1 MNGPFSEDT
10 AEVRAYLAAIVN
22 SSDDVIISKNLDGVI
37 TSWNLTAEKLFGY
50 SPEEAIGKHIGLIIP
65 PEKMEEEYEI
75 LAKMRAGERIDHFE
89 TIRRAR
95 DGRLVDVSLTV
106 SPIRDEK
113 GKVVGISKVARDI
126 SDRKKSEQLL
136 AQANRRRDEFLANM
150 SHELRTPMNA
160 IIGLS
165 HILGLSD
172 VLRPREQQCVAMLRQ
187 SADGLLVLINDLLD
201 FAKID
206 QGVIDIESV
215 EFDLAEVVGNVVKLL
230 GVRAREKGFDIRLDY
245 DPAAGE
251 MYVGDPFRVQQVLN
265 NLIANAVKFT
275 DHGGV
280 TVTVR
285 PGDNRVWQ
293 GVIIEVADTGIG
305 ISPEKLDLIFEK
317 FTQADS
323 SMTRKYGGSGLGLSI
338 CKALAERM
346 DGSVTATS
354 TLGLGSTFTVRLPLV
369 HGGHEPASGQNGAKA
384 VKPRREM
391 GGVLIVDDYEPN
403 VLVVS
408 TLLEQMGVGYDVAH
422 NGTEALRKAT
432 GTAFDVILMDVQMP
446 GMDGYEC
453 TRRIR
458 EMETEN
464 DLGHVPIVAM
474 TAHVRAVDR
483 SACFDAGMTDFLAKP
498 FVPSDLARFLDG
510 VMPPRSQPRVA
521 QPDFAQA

>member
-1 MNGPFSEDT
+1 MNGPFSEDS

-50 SPEEAIGKHIGLIIP
+50 SSDEAIGKHIGLIIP

-75 LAKMRAGERIDHFE
+75 LAKMRAGERIEHFE

-113 GKVVGISKVARDI
+113 GKVIGISKVARDI

-172 VLRPREQQCVAMLRQ
+172 VLRPREQQCVSMLRQ

-230 GVRAREKGFDIRLDY
+230 GVRAREKGFEVRLDY

-251 MYVGDPFRVQQVLN
+251 MYVGDPFRVQQILN

-275 DHGGV
+275 DYGCV
-280 TVTVR
+280 TVNVR
-285 PGDNRVWQ
+285 PSDNRVWQ

-369 HGGHEPASGQNGAKA
+369 RSHQDAPVTKEAMRQRDAC
-384 VKPRREM
+384 
-391 GGVLIVDDYEPN
+391 GVLIVDDYEPN

-408 TLLEQMGVGYDVAH
+408 TLLDQMGVSYDVAH
-422 NGTEALRKAT
+422 NGTEALRKAMA
-432 GTAFDVILMDVQMP
+432 TAFDVILMDVQMP

-458 EMETEN
+458 EMETEKGL
-464 DLGHVPIVAM
+464 DRVPIVAM
-474 TAHVRAVDR
+474 TAHVRAIDR
-483 SACFDAGMTDFLAKP
+483 SACFDAGMTDFIAKP
-498 FVPSDLARFLDG
+498 FVPSDLARFLTG
-510 VMPPRSQPRVA
+510 VMPQHPRPQVVRPE
-521 QPDFAQA
+521 FLQA

>member
-1 MNGPFSEDT
+1 MNGPFSEDS

-37 TSWNLTAEKLFGY
+37 TSWNRAAEKLFGY
-50 SPEEAIGKHIGLIIP
+50 TSDEAIGKHIGLIVP
-65 PEKMEEEYEI
+65 QEKMEEEYEI
-75 LAKMRAGERIDHFE
+75 LDKVRAGHPFDHFE
-89 TIRRAR
+89 TVRRTR
-95 DGRLVDVSLTV
+95 EGRLVDVSLTI
-106 SPIRDEK
+106 SPIHDTQ
-113 GKVVGISKVARDI
+113 GKVIGISKVARDI

-165 HILGLSD
+165 HILSLSD
-172 VLRPREQQCVAMLRQ
+172 ALRPRDQQCVAMMRQ

-206 QGVIDIESV
+206 QGVIDIEAI
-215 EFDLAEVVGNVVKLL
+215 EFDLSEVVGNVVKLL
-230 GVRAREKGFDIRLDY
+230 NVRAREKGFDVHLNY
-245 DPAAGE
+245 DSAAGDV
-251 MYVGDPFRVQQVLN
+251 YIGDPFRIQQILN
-265 NLIANAVKFT
+265 NLIGNAVKFT
-275 DHGGV
+275 EQGAV

-293 GVIIEVADTGIG
+293 GVIIEIADTGIG
-305 ISPEKLDLIFEK
+305 IAPEKLDLIFEK

-338 CKALAERM
+338 GKALAERM
-346 DGSVTATS
+346 EGSVTATS
-354 TLGLGSTFTVRLPLV
+354 TPGLGSIFTVRLPLQR
-369 HGGHEPASGQNGAKA
+369 GGHNVAGTDKAARQRAKS
-384 VKPRREM
+384 
-391 GGVLIVDDYEPN
+391 GVLIVDDYEPN

-408 TLLEQMGVGYDVAH
+408 SLLDEMGVSYDVAH
-422 NGTEALRKAT
+422 SGTEALRKVV

-458 EMETEN
+458 EMEAEQGL
-464 DLGHVPIVAM
+464 DRVPIVAM

-483 SACFDAGMTDFLAKP
+483 SACFEAGMTDFIAKP
-498 FVPSDLARFLDG
+498 FVPADLVGFLDSF
-510 VMPPRSQPRVA
+510 MPGRVPSSHLTSGLA
-521 QPDFAQA
+521 HV